1 MMTNIAVCLSYMSN
15 DYLLMLIAILFYI
28 ISKRSEHAHLII
40 LLLFAMI
47 YKSLLK
53 EMLQIP
59 APITSPT
66 KYGFPSGHINFAVV
80 FFGWFMITYRTKFL
94 YWFCP
99 TVLALASLSTIYLGY
114 HTYSD
119 VILTPLL
126 PICFLVLY
134 YLFVRHF
141 NLDKFITTFVI
152 LSLLCQLL
160 SKFCLDKMPID
171 VIIGSY
177 GILGLGIGIF
187 TIQRKYRMFVF
198 LGITSIIF
206 LIYAGNLNKFIKNCT
221 WLIVFSVLPMI
232 GKIIALARTKSE
244 FHEK

>member
-1 MMTNIAVCLSYMSN
+1 MMTNIAICLSYMSN
-15 DYLLMLIAILFYI
+15 DYLLMLVAILFYVL
-28 ISKRSEHAHLII
+28 SKRSAHAHLII

-47 YKSLLK
+47 YKSFLK
-53 EMLQIP
+53 EILQIP

-80 FFGWFMITYRTKFL
+80 FWGWFMITYRAKFL

-126 PICFLVLY
+126 PICFLVSY
-134 YLFVRHF
+134 YFFVRHF
-141 NLDKFITTFVI
+141 NLDKFITTFAM
-152 LSLLCQLL
+152 LSLLCQSL

-171 VIIGSY
+171 VIVGSY

-187 TIQRKYRMFVF
+187 TLQRKCRMLVLF
-198 LGITSIIF
+198 GITLLIF
-206 LIYAGNLNKFIKNCT
+206 FAYAGNLNKFIQNCT
-221 WLIVFSVLPMI
+221 WLVVFGILPTI
-232 GKIIALARTKSE
+232 GKIIALTRTKFE

>member
-1 MMTNIAVCLSYMSN
+1 MMINIAICLSYMSN
-15 DYLLMLIAILFYI
+15 DYLLMIIAILFYVL
-28 ISKRSEHAHLII
+28 SKRSEHAHLII
-40 LLLFAMI
+40 LLLFAMV

-59 APITSPT
+59 APTTSPT
-66 KYGFPSGHINFAVV
+66 KYGFPSGHINFAVI
-80 FFGWFMITYRTKFL
+80 FFGWFMIIYRTKFL

-126 PICFLVLY
+126 PICFLILY
-134 YLFVRHF
+134 YLFMRHF
-141 NLDKFITTFVI
+141 NLDKFITIFVV
-152 LSLLCQLL
+152 LSLLCQSL
-160 SKFCLDKMPID
+160 SKFFLDKMPID
-171 VIIGSY
+171 IIIGSY

-187 TIQRKYRMFVF
+187 MLQRKCRMFVF
-198 LGITSIIF
+198 LGINSLIF
-206 LIYAGNLNKFIKNCT
+206 FVYAGNLDKFIQNCT
-221 WLIVFSVLPMI
+221 WLMVFGVLPMI
-232 GKIIALARTKSE
+232 GKIIALARTEFE